1 MNVELSF
8 QNLLEYTK
16 ITHPP
21 SGLIIYLI
29 QHGKRVKAK
38 VIKIES
44 LIPEAVRVFYEF
56 EGGFQLNMIINNSDI
71 LKGDVKICGAIQKKQ
86 KRGRGEE

>member
-1 MNVELSF
+1 MSVELSF

-16 ITHPP
+16 TTNPP
-21 SGLIIYLI
+21 SGLSLYTF
-29 QHGKRVKAK
+29 QRGKRVKTK
-38 VIKIES
+38 VVKIEL

-86 KRGRGEE
+86 KRGRGEQ